1 MRCAF
6 TAQGDVA
13 MRAEHG
19 MLWRVMLF
27 SVLAVCL
34 LPVALWGE
42 DASKDVLSPQ
52 AFVLTTHDHLL
63 SLRAREASLNAILA
77 QIGRELGIEVVT
89 HIPADETIT
98 VTFDQL
104 PVAEAL
110 KKLSPNCVYVVDTT
124 RGNSRIT
131 KIIVLSQGEAATRP
145 HASTPPEAQ
154 RTDASRS
161 QPFKFEFDPS
171 KVRQEGK

>member
-42 DASKDVLSPQ
+42 DASKDVLAPQ
-52 AFVLTTHDHLL
+52 AFVLTVHENRL
-63 SLRAREASLNAILA
+63 SLRAREASLTAILA

-104 PVAEAL
+104 PVVDAL
-110 KKLSPNCVYVVDTT
+110 KKLSPNCVYVVDTAQ
-124 RGNSRIT
+124 GNSRIT
-131 KIIVLSQGEAATRP
+131 KIIGSLVIPGIHNSMIFRANKECPYKSSWIL
-145 HASTPPEAQ
+145 
-154 RTDASRS
+154 
-161 QPFKFEFDPS
+161 
-171 KVRQEGK
+171 

>member
-1 MRCAF
+1 MI
-6 TAQGDVA
+6 
-13 MRAEHG
+13 RAEHG
-19 MLWRVMLF
+19 MLWRVMFL
-27 SVLAVCL
+27 SLLSVCL
-34 LPVALWGE
+34 LPAALWGG
-42 DASKDVLSPQ
+42 DASEDVLAPQ
-52 AFVLTTHDHLL
+52 AFVLTAHDHRL
-63 SLRAREASLNAILA
+63 SLRAREASLTAILA

-104 PVAEAL
+104 PVVEAL
-110 KKLSPNCVYVVDTT
+110 KKLSPNYAYVVDTA

-131 KIIVLSQGEAATRP
+131 KIIVLSKGEAATRP
-145 HASTPPEAQ
+145 NASTPPEAQ